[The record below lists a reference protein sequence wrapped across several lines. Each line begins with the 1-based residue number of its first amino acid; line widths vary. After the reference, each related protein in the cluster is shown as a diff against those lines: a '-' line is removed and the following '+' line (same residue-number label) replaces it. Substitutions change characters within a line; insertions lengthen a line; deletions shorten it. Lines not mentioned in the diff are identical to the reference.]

1 MTISAANV
9 EQASGPKA
17 TDEITVLQAFDAMC
31 IFLEAVWQRH
41 GENAEDI
48 GFLLGGTKWADG
60 SPIDPT
66 IWEDWLM
73 AVRISA
79 SARTAA
85 VKSIE

>member
-1 MTISAANV
+1 
-9 EQASGPKA
+9 
-17 TDEITVLQAFDAMC
+17 MC
-31 IFLEAVWQRH
+31 IFLEAVWQRQ

-48 GFLLGGTKWADG
+48 AFLLGGTKWADG

-79 SARTAA
+79 SAAA
-85 VKSIE
+85 TQP

>member
-17 TDEITVLQAFDAMC
+17 TDEITVLQAFHAMC
-31 IFLEAVWQRH
+31 IFLQAVWQRH
-41 GENAEDI
+41 GEKAEDI
-48 GFLLGGTKWADG
+48 AFLLGGTKWADG
-60 SPIDPT
+60 SAIDPT

>member
-17 TDEITVLQAFDAMC
+17 TDEITVLQAFHAMC

-48 GFLLGGTKWADG
+48 AFLLGGTKWADG
-60 SPIDPT
+60 SPVDPT
-66 IWEDWLM
+66 LWEDWLM
-73 AVRISA
+73 AVRISGP
-79 SARTAA
+79 A
-85 VKSIE
+85 VTKPVG